1 MRPRK
6 RGGLTVGHAA
16 ALGVLH
22 GPAELLPVSS
32 SGHVALIPWLL
43 DWDYARLDPELR
55 KSFEVAL
62 HAGTA
67 AALIVALREEVADA
81 VLELDRRRGA
91 LILLSSLPPAACAF
105 LLERPIERR
114 LGTPV
119 TVAVGLLL
127 GSAAMV
133 LADDAPQDRDRREAG
148 PRDALWLGV
157 AQATALIPGVSRNGA
172 TLVAARL
179 RRFRREDANVL
190 SRHVALP
197 IILAASAL
205 KGTRLAK
212 RGLPAS
218 ARVAFAAGVTA
229 SFASTLASTWL
240 IRQVER
246 DRSLLPYAAYRT
258 ALAGT
263 VLVRAVRKN
272 RRP

>member
-1 MRPRK
+1 MPR
-6 RGGLTVGHAA
+6 RDAGLDVLQAA
-16 ALGVLH
+16 GLGLLH

-32 SGHVALIPWLL
+32 SGHVALVPWLL
-43 DWDYARLDPELR
+43 DWPYARLDPELR
-55 KSFEVAL
+55 KAFEVAL

-67 AALIVALREEVADA
+67 AALVVALRDEVAD
-81 VLELDRRRGA
+81 VLLELDRRRA
-91 LILLSSLPPAACAF
+91 TLILLSSLPPAACAL

-119 TVAVGLLL
+119 TTAAGLLL

-133 LADDAPQDRDRREAG
+133 IADGAPQERRQGEAE
-148 PRDALWLGV
+148 PRDALWLGI
-157 AQATALIPGVSRNGA
+157 AQATALMPGVSRNGA

-179 RRFRREDANVL
+179 RRFRREDANGL

-197 IILAASAL
+197 IILAATAL
-205 KGTRLAK
+205 KGHRLAK
-212 RGLPAS
+212 RGLPPGA
-218 ARVAFAAGVTA
+218 ARAFAAGVGA

-258 ALAGT
+258 ALAGA
-263 VLVRAVRKN
+263 VMVRAVRKN
-272 RRP
+272 RSR